1 MAIDPALRDGFAHEA
16 WANLALIA
24 FCERLTPEQLR
35 ATTPG
40 AYGSV
45 VETIRHHIDAA
56 AWYQHRLGLE
66 RLAWEEQDESTEDLG
81 ELRERA
87 VEVGRRWE
95 RVFATPFDPERVID
109 SPPGAEPVEHIRA
122 GVYLAQV
129 LNHGSEHRGQVCT
142 ILTTLG
148 IEPPELDVWA
158 YAYATGRVSTDP
170 APTA

>member
-1 MAIDPALRDGFAHEA
+1 VAIDPLLRDAFAHEA
-16 WANLALIA
+16 WANAALLS
-24 FCERLTPEQLR
+24 FLQELTPEQRR

-45 VETIRHHIDAA
+45 GETLRHHLDAA

-66 RLAWEEQDESTEDLG
+66 RLAWEADDVATEDVA
-81 ELRERA
+81 ELRRRA
-87 VEVGRRWE
+87 DEVAARWE
-95 RVFATPFDPERVID
+95 RVFEGPFDPERVLD
-109 SPPGAEPVEHIRA
+109 PVEEVQPPEHTKA
-122 GVYLAQV
+122 GVYVAQV

-148 IEPPELDVWA
+148 IDPPELDVWA
-158 YAYATGRVSTDP
+158 YAYATGRVRVDP